1 MIPEIFSVDGLVTL
15 VWYCR
20 YSLEGAD
27 VVNTSFISPSSKR
40 FNSSKWMLKT
50 GIQIPTVN
58 HKFDPLALFQDL
70 NMTLVQR

>member
-1 MIPEIFSVDGLVTL
+1 MAAMPILLLFGSGFLDNCCYP
-15 VWYCR
+15 
-20 YSLEGAD
+20 LEGAD
-27 VVNTSFISPSSKR
+27 AVNTSLISPSSKQ

-70 NMTLVQR
+70 NMTLVQK